1 MDHVAPPPFR
11 TRVARR
17 LPVVL
22 ALAALAVVLPAAPA
36 PAQTPTAPDP
46 AAASA
51 AADAAVADLRSQA
64 DALAGRYFEALGH
77 VAEIQQKADEIEA
90 KLPALRAET
99 ERLRDLTRQ
108 RAVAAYQRAGRDLG
122 AVVGAK
128 SPLAAARRVDWL
140 DRLNQR
146 DGATVADLQDA
157 AAKLDAQRAALR
169 AARDNAEQSLAEAKA
184 QGDQINALL
193 TDAEQHRQA
202 AIAAALAPP
211 PTTEPSASTG
221 DSGSTATPTT
231 TPATTTTTAPP
242 PKATPPPAPPSY
254 VPTPGVHPAH
264 NEPFLVCTR
273 TRESSGNYAA
283 YNPAGPYLGAYQFLQ
298 ATWNSA
304 ANHAGRTELINVPP
318 NTASQYD
325 QDDMAWTL
333 FQWQG
338 SRPWG
343 GLCDDA
349 I

>member
-1 MDHVAPPPFR
+1 
-11 TRVARR
+11 
-17 LPVVL
+17 VL
-22 ALAALAVVLPAAPA
+22 AAVSVAALLPATPA
-36 PAQTPTAPDP
+36 RAQTPPDP
-46 AAASA
+46 AAAA
-51 AADAAVADLRSQA
+51 AAGDAAVADLRSQA

-77 VAEIQQKADEIEA
+77 VGEIQQKADEIEA
-90 KLPALRAET
+90 RLPTLRAET
-99 ERLRDLTRQ
+99 ERLRDLTRE
-108 RAVAAYQRAGRDLG
+108 RAVAAYKRAGRDLG

-128 SPLAAARRVDWL
+128 DPLAAARRAGWL

-146 DGATVADLQDA
+146 DGVTLASQQDA
-157 AAKLDAQRAALR
+157 TAKLDAQRSALK
-169 AARDNAEQSLAEAKA
+169 AARDDAEHALADAKA

-193 TDAEQHRQA
+193 ANAEHQRQA
-202 AIAAALAPP
+202 VIAAAANP
-211 PTTEPSASTG
+211 PTATAPDVPTGNAEPAT
-221 DSGSTATPTT
+221 TPTT
-231 TPATTTTTAPP
+231 SATTTTTTAPP
-242 PKATPPPAPPSY
+242 PKSTPPAAPPSY
-254 VPTPGVHPAH
+254 VPTGGVHPAH

>member
-11 TRVARR
+11 TRIARL
-17 LPVVL
+17 LPTVVL
-22 ALAALAVVLPAAPA
+22 AAAAFALALPAAPA
-36 PAQTPTAPDP
+36 SAQT
-46 AAASA
+46 
-51 AADAAVADLRSQA
+51 AADPDAAIADLRAQA
-64 DALAGRYFEALGH
+64 DTLAGRYFAALGH

-90 KLPALRAET
+90 KLPGLRAET

-108 RAVAAYQRAGRDLG
+108 RAVAAYKRAGRDLG
-122 AVVGAK
+122 AIVGAK
-128 SPLAAARRVDWL
+128 DPLAAARRADWL

-146 DGATVADLQDA
+146 DGVTVANLQDA
-157 AAKLDAQRAALR
+157 TAKLDAQRAALR
-169 AARDNAEQSLAEAKA
+169 AAREDAEQALVNAKA

-193 TDAEQHRQA
+193 ADAEQQRQA
-202 AIAAALAPP
+202 ALAAALAPP
-211 PTTEPSASTG
+211 PSEVDTPTG
-221 DSGSTATPTT
+221 GTGTTATTTSPT
-231 TPATTTTTAPP
+231 TTTTTAPSSKP
-242 PKATPPPAPPSY
+242 TPPAAPPTY
-254 VPTPGVHPAH
+254 VPTGGVHPAH

-325 QDDMAWTL
+325 QDDLAWSL
-333 FQWQG
+333 YLWQG

-349 I
+349 K